1 MPAPHAPLRPSHRML
16 RVCSACGVNIERKDC
31 HKNRYSEYICRKCQA
46 AGIKF
51 TPEGQRRYVM
61 TRALPVIFLR
71 FAITFMVFMVISIS
85 LLVFDPFSFFGSE
98 PEILFDRQAG
108 VSLNAPIQARLK
120 EREAQT
126 VLPPKREEP

>member
-1 MPAPHAPLRPSHRML
+1 ML
-16 RVCSACGVNIERKDC
+16 RVCSACGANIDRKDG

-51 TPEGQRRYVM
+51 TPEGPRRYVM
-61 TRALPVIFLR
+61 SRALPVIFLR
-71 FAITFMVFMVISIS
+71 FAITFVVFMVISIS
-85 LLVFDPFSFFGSE
+85 VLVFDPFSFFGSE